1 LIFLD
6 EMALSIFIWFNGLQK
21 CRVKITSETFLQKS
35 PYKSVSYNLAR
46 FWIEEGRRSG
56 DLKGGSMRKLF
67 AAVIIILCLAGV
79 LFGADLPLESG
90 QAAATAAVTASKI
103 DTGDTAWILVS
114 TALVM
119 LMTPGLALFYGG
131 MVRGKNVLGTIMQ
144 SFVAIAIVSLQWILI
159 GYSLAFGPDVN
170 GIIGS
175 LAWVGLNGVGVAP
188 NPDYAPTIPHITFMM
203 YQAMFAVITP
213 ALISGAF
220 AERMKFS
227 SYLLFTLLWSTLVYD
242 PVAHW
247 VWGAGGWLKNMGTLD
262 FAGGIVV
269 HLISGIAALAAALLI
284 GKRKG
289 YLQEVMTPHNLPM
302 TVLGAGLLW
311 FGWFGFNAGSALSA
325 GSLSAMAFVATHT
338 SAVAATVMWVLIEWL
353 HRGKPTM
360 FGAATGSIAGLATIT
375 PASGFVSP
383 MSSLVIGL
391 AAGAVC
397 YGALNMKSKL
407 GYDDSLDAFGV
418 HGVGGALGTFATG
431 LFAQTLINPS
441 GNNGLFF
448 GGHQVMMTQ
457 IMAILVTAA
466 YSFIVSMI
474 ILIILDKL
482 IGLRVDEEAEV
493 NGLDIS
499 QHGETGYTF

>member
-1 LIFLD
+1 MAINQCVTTGMFLDICSPWNHNSKGGDMAKFFIFL
-6 EMALSIFIWFNGLQK
+6 SIVI
-21 CRVKITSETFLQKS
+21 FLVL
-35 PYKSVSYNLAR
+35 PVIVSG
-46 FWIEEGRRSG
+46 E
-56 DLKGGSMRKLF
+56 
-67 AAVIIILCLAGV
+67 
-79 LFGADLPLESG
+79 DLPG
-90 QAAATAAVTASKI
+90 ATTHVAPAVTAASV
-103 DTGDTAWILVS
+103 DTGDTAWILIS

-144 SFVAIAIVSLQWILI
+144 SFVAIALISVQWILV
-159 GYSLAFGPDVN
+159 GYSLSFGPDIN

-175 LAWVGLNGVGVAP
+175 LDWIGLNGVGIEP
-188 NPDYAPTIPHITFMM
+188 NPDYAPTVPHIAFMM

-213 ALISGAF
+213 ALITGAF

-227 SYLLFTLLWSTLVYD
+227 AYLLFILLWSTLVYD

-247 VWGAGGWLKNMGTLD
+247 VWGTGGWLKKMGALD

-269 HLISGIAALAAALLI
+269 HLISGISALAAALII

-289 YLQEVMTPHNLPM
+289 YLQEAMYPHNLPM

-325 GSLSAMAFVATHT
+325 GTLSTMAFVATHT
-338 SAVAATVMWVLIEWL
+338 SAVSATLIWVLIEWI

-375 PASGFVSP
+375 PAAGFVSP
-383 MSSLVIGL
+383 MSSLIIGL

-397 YGALNMKSKL
+397 YLSLNMKKNL

-418 HGVGGALGTFATG
+418 HGVGG
-431 LFAQTLINPS
+431 
-441 GNNGLFF
+441 
-448 GGHQVMMTQ
+448 
-457 IMAILVTAA
+457 
-466 YSFIVSMI
+466 
-474 ILIILDKL
+474 
-482 IGLRVDEEAEV
+482 
-493 NGLDIS
+493 
-499 QHGETGYTF
+499 

>member
-1 LIFLD
+1 MKRLACFLLITAFLCLMGVAFG
-6 EMALSIFIWFNGLQK
+6 EVQPTQIAEAAT
-21 CRVKITSETFLQKS
+21 ITS
-35 PYKSVSYNLAR
+35 
-46 FWIEEGRRSG
+46 
-56 DLKGGSMRKLF
+56 
-67 AAVIIILCLAGV
+67 
-79 LFGADLPLESG
+79 
-90 QAAATAAVTASKI
+90 SKI

-144 SFVAIAIVSLQWILI
+144 NFFAIALVSVQWILI
-159 GYSLAFGPDVN
+159 GYSLVFGPDVH
-170 GIIGS
+170 GIIGN
-175 LAWVGLNGVGVAP
+175 LDWIGLKGVGVDP
-188 NPDYAPTIPHITFMM
+188 NPDYAPTIPHIAFMM

-213 ALISGAF
+213 ALITGAF

-227 SYLLFTLLWSTLVYD
+227 SYFLFTLLWSTLVYD

-247 VWGAGGWLKNMGTLD
+247 VWGTGGWLKEMGTLD

-269 HLISGIAALAAALLI
+269 HLISGISALAAALML

-289 YLQEVMTPHNLPM
+289 YLQEAIYPHNLPM

-325 GSLSAMAFVATHT
+325 GTLSTMAFVATHT
-338 SAVAATVMWVLIEWL
+338 SAVGATLIWVIIEWL

-375 PASGFVSP
+375 PASGFVGP
-383 MSSLVIGL
+383 MSALIIGL

-397 YGALNMKSKL
+397 YVALNMKTKF

-418 HGVGGALGTFATG
+418 HGIGGIAGTFATG
-431 LFAQTLINPS
+431 LFAQTLINPA

-448 GGHQVMMTQ
+448 GNQQLLFSQM
-457 IMAILVTAA
+457 IAISVTAV
-466 YSFIVSMI
+466 YSFGVTAI
-474 ILIILDKL
+474 ILKVLDKTV
-482 IGLRVDEEAEV
+482 GLRIDEESEV

-499 QHGETGYTF
+499 QHGESGYSF

>member
-1 LIFLD
+1 MKERPKLF
-6 EMALSIFIWFNGLQK
+6 Q
-21 CRVKITSETFLQKS
+21 
-35 PYKSVSYNLAR
+35 
-46 FWIEEGRRSG
+46 
-56 DLKGGSMRKLF
+56 GGSMKRFL
-67 AAVIIILCLAGV
+67 AALILIMIILLGAGV
-79 LFGADLPLESG
+79 NAFCEDQPVNPG
-90 QAAATAAVTASKI
+90 QEVTVASKI

-144 SFVAIAIVSLQWILI
+144 SFIAIAIVSVQWILI
-159 GYSLAFGPDVN
+159 GYSLSFGPDVN
-170 GIIGS
+170 GIIGN
-175 LAWVGLNGVGVAP
+175 LHWAGLNGVGIEP
-188 NPDYAPTIPHITFMM
+188 NADYAPTIPHMAFMM

-213 ALISGAF
+213 ALITGAF

-227 SYLLFTLLWSTLVYD
+227 AFLVFTLLWSTLVYD

-247 VWGAGGWLKNMGTLD
+247 VWGAGGWLKKMGALD
-262 FAGGIVV
+262 FAGGMVV
-269 HLISGIAALAAALLI
+269 HLISGISALAAAIII

-289 YLQEVMTPHNLPM
+289 YLQEAMYPHNLPM

-325 GSLSAMAFVATHT
+325 GALSTMAFVATHT
-338 SAVAATVMWVLIEWL
+338 SAVSATLIWVIIEWL
-353 HRGKPTM
+353 HRGKPTI

-397 YGALNMKSKL
+397 YGALNMKGRF

-418 HGVGGALGTFATG
+418 HGIGGALGTFATG

-441 GNNGLFF
+441 GSNGLFF
-448 GGHQVMMTQ
+448 GEQKLFVSQ
-457 IMAILVTAA
+457 IIAILITAA
-466 YSFIVSMI
+466 YSFIVTVI
-474 ILIILDKL
+474 ILKILDKV
-482 IGLRVDEEAEV
+482 IGLRVDEESEV

-499 QHGETGYTF
+499 QHGESGYSL